1 MDNVISYLR
10 ELNFVTMIIRIVL
23 AFLCGGLIGMQ
34 RERHG
39 RSAGFRTHIIVCI
52 GSALTAMTGI
62 FMSDILGFDTDPMR
76 LSAQVLSGI
85 GFLGVGTIL
94 VTGHT
99 HVKGLTTAAGLW
111 TIAAVGL
118 AIGAGFYEAA
128 IICVIVLAIVM
139 AYLGNFGSRRIKM
152 DVYLEITGSR
162 NINTVIKDIEKAGY
176 TIDNVEVQSAKSG
189 TYGNI
194 GLSIVIGIPRKVDEE
209 KVINDITAVGNVVL
223 VVRCD

>member
-128 IICVIVLAIVM
+128 ILCVIILAIVM
-139 AYLGNFGSRRIKM
+139 AYLGNFGSRRIKT

-162 NINTVIKDIEKAGY
+162 NINTVIKDIKKAGY
-176 TIDNVEVQSAKSG
+176 TIENIEVQSAKSG

-194 GLSIVIGIPRKVDEE
+194 GLSIIIGIPKKTDEE
-209 KVINDITAVGNVVL
+209 KVINDITAVENVVL

>member
-1 MDNVISYLR
+1 
-10 ELNFVTMIIRIVL
+10 
-23 AFLCGGLIGMQ
+23 
-34 RERHG
+34 
-39 RSAGFRTHIIVCI
+39 
-52 GSALTAMTGI
+52 
-62 FMSDILGFDTDPMR
+62 
-76 LSAQVLSGI
+76 
-85 GFLGVGTIL
+85 
-94 VTGHT
+94 
-99 HVKGLTTAAGLW
+99 
-111 TIAAVGL
+111 
-118 AIGAGFYEAA
+118 
-128 IICVIVLAIVM
+128 
-139 AYLGNFGSRRIKM
+139 M

>member
-1 MDNVISYLR
+1 MEEIILYLR
-10 ELNFVTMIIRIVL
+10 NLTPVTMVIRLVL
-23 AFLCGGLIGMQ
+23 ALLCGGLIGMQ

-39 RSAGFRTHIIVCI
+39 RAAGFRTHIIVCI
-52 GSALTAMTGI
+52 GSALAAMTGI
-62 FMSDILGFDTDPMR
+62 FTSETLAFSTDPMR

-94 VTGHT
+94 VTGHL

-128 IICVIVLAIVM
+128 ILCVLILAIVM

-152 DVYLEITGSR
+152 DIYIEVTGSR
-162 NINTVIKDIEKAGY
+162 NINSAIRDITKAGY
-176 TIDNVEVQSAKSG
+176 TVENIEVQSAKSG

-194 GLSIVIGIPRKVDEE
+194 GLSIVIGIPKKTKEE
-209 KVINDITAVGNVVL
+209 KVIDDITTVENVVL

>member
-1 MDNVISYLR
+1 MDNIVSYLR

-128 IICVIVLAIVM
+128 ILCVIILAIVM

-152 DVYLEITGSR
+152 DIYLEITGSR
-162 NINTVIKDIEKAGY
+162 NINTVIKDIKKAGY
-176 TIDNVEVQSAKSG
+176 TIDNIEVHSAKSG

-194 GLSIVIGIPRKVDEE
+194 GLSIVTGIPKKSNEE
-209 KVINDITAVGNVVL
+209 KVIDDITAVENVVL

>member
-1 MDNVISYLR
+1 MEEIILYLR
-10 ELNFVTMIIRIVL
+10 NLTPVTMVIRLVL
-23 AFLCGGLIGMQ
+23 ALLCGGLIGMQ

-39 RSAGFRTHIIVCI
+39 RAAGFRTHIIVCI
-52 GSALTAMTGI
+52 GSALAAMTGI
-62 FMSDILGFDTDPMR
+62 FMSETLAFSTDPMR

-94 VTGHT
+94 VTGHL

-128 IICVIVLAIVM
+128 ILCVLILAIVM

-152 DVYLEITGSR
+152 DIYLEVTGSR
-162 NINTVIKDIEKAGY
+162 NINAAIKDITKAGY
-176 TIDNVEVQSAKSG
+176 TVENIEVQSAKSG

-194 GLSIVIGIPRKVDEE
+194 GLSIVIGIPKKTNEE
-209 KVINDITAVGNVVL
+209 KVIDDITTVENVVL

>member
-39 RSAGFRTHIIVCI
+39 RSAGFRAHIIVCI

>member
-1 MDNVISYLR
+1 MDNIVSYLR

-128 IICVIVLAIVM
+128 ILCVIILAIVM

-162 NINTVIKDIEKAGY
+162 NINTVIKDIKKAGY
-176 TIDNVEVQSAKSG
+176 TIDNIEVHSAKSG

-194 GLSIVIGIPRKVDEE
+194 GLSIVTGIPKKSNEE
-209 KVINDITAVGNVVL
+209 KVIDDITAVENVVL

>member
-23 AFLCGGLIGMQ
+23 AFLCGRLIGMQ

-99 HVKGLTTAAGLW
+99 HVKGLTTAARLW

>member
-1 MDNVISYLR
+1 MEEIILYLR
-10 ELNFVTMIIRIVL
+10 NLTPVTMVIRLVL
-23 AFLCGGLIGMQ
+23 ALLCGGLIGMQ

-39 RSAGFRTHIIVCI
+39 RAAGFRTHIIVCI
-52 GSALTAMTGI
+52 GSALAAMTGI
-62 FMSDILGFDTDPMR
+62 FMSETLAFNTDPMR

-94 VTGHT
+94 VTGHL

-128 IICVIVLAIVM
+128 ILCVLILAIVM

-152 DVYLEITGSR
+152 DIYLEVTGSR
-162 NINTVIKDIEKAGY
+162 NINAAIKDITKAGY
-176 TIDNVEVQSAKSG
+176 TVE
-189 TYGNI
+189 NI
-194 GLSIVIGIPRKVDEE
+194 
-209 KVINDITAVGNVVL
+209 
-223 VVRCD
+223 

>member
-1 MDNVISYLR
+1 
-10 ELNFVTMIIRIVL
+10 
-23 AFLCGGLIGMQ
+23 
-34 RERHG
+34 
-39 RSAGFRTHIIVCI
+39 
-52 GSALTAMTGI
+52 MTGI

>member
-39 RSAGFRTHIIVCI
+39 RSAGFRTHITVCI

>member
-1 MDNVISYLR
+1 M
-10 ELNFVTMIIRIVL
+10 

>member
-99 HVKGLTTAAGLW
+99 HVKGLTAAAGLW

-128 IICVIVLAIVM
+128 ILCVIILAIVM

-152 DVYLEITGSR
+152 DIYLEITGSR
-162 NINTVIKDIEKAGY
+162 NINTVIKDIKKAGY
-176 TIDNVEVQSAKSG
+176 TIDNIEVHSAKSG

-194 GLSIVIGIPRKVDEE
+194 GLSIVTGIPKKSNEE
-209 KVINDITAVGNVVL
+209 KVIDDITAVENVVL

>member
-99 HVKGLTTAAGLW
+99 HVKGLTTATGLW

>member
-1 MDNVISYLR
+1 MEEIILYLR
-10 ELNFVTMIIRIVL
+10 DLTPVTMVIRLVL
-23 AFLCGGLIGMQ
+23 ALLCGGLIGMQ

-39 RSAGFRTHIIVCI
+39 RAAGFRTHIIVCI
-52 GSALTAMTGI
+52 GSALAAMTGI
-62 FMSDILGFDTDPMR
+62 FMSETLAFSTNPMR

-94 VTGHT
+94 VTGHL

-128 IICVIVLAIVM
+128 ILCVLILAIVM

-152 DVYLEITGSR
+152 DIYIEVTGSR
-162 NINTVIKDIEKAGY
+162 NINSAIRDITKAGY
-176 TIDNVEVQSAKSG
+176 TVENIEVQSAKSG

-194 GLSIVIGIPRKVDEE
+194 GLSIVIGIPKKTKEE
-209 KVINDITAVGNVVL
+209 KVIDDITTVENVVL

>member
-1 MDNVISYLR
+1 MEEIILYLR
-10 ELNFVTMIIRIVL
+10 NLTPVTMVIRLVL
-23 AFLCGGLIGMQ
+23 ALLCGGLIGMQ

-39 RSAGFRTHIIVCI
+39 RAAGFRTHIIVCI
-52 GSALTAMTGI
+52 GSALAAMTGI
-62 FMSDILGFDTDPMR
+62 FMSETLAFNTDPMR

-94 VTGHT
+94 VTGHL

-128 IICVIVLAIVM
+128 ILCVLILAIVM

-152 DVYLEITGSR
+152 DIYLEVTGSR
-162 NINTVIKDIEKAGY
+162 NINSAIRDITKAGY
-176 TIDNVEVQSAKSG
+176 TVENIEVQSAKSG

-194 GLSIVIGIPRKVDEE
+194 G
-209 KVINDITAVGNVVL
+209 
-223 VVRCD
+223 

>member
-23 AFLCGGLIGMQ
+23 AFLCGGLIGMH

-39 RSAGFRTHIIVCI
+39 RSAGFRTHITVCI

>member
-209 KVINDITAVGNVVL
+209 K
-223 VVRCD
+223 

>member
-94 VTGHT
+94 VTGQT

-152 DVYLEITGSR
+152 DIYLEITGSR
-162 NINTVIKDIEKAGY
+162 NINAAIKDIKKAGY
-176 TIDNVEVQSAKSG
+176 TIDNIEVQSAKSG

-194 GLSIVIGIPRKVDEE
+194 GLSIVIGIPKKTDEE
-209 KVINDITAVGNVVL
+209 KVIDDITAMENVVL

>member
-23 AFLCGGLIGMQ
+23 AFLCGRLIGMQ

>member
-128 IICVIVLAIVM
+128 ILCVIILAIVM

-162 NINTVIKDIEKAGY
+162 NINTVIKDIKKAGY
-176 TIDNVEVQSAKSG
+176 TIDNIEVHSAKSG

-194 GLSIVIGIPRKVDEE
+194 GLSIVTGIPKKSNEE
-209 KVINDITAVGNVVL
+209 KVIDDITAVENVVL

>member
-162 NINTVIKDIEKAGY
+162 NINTVIKDIKKAGY
-176 TIDNVEVQSAKSG
+176 TIDNIEVHSAKSG

-194 GLSIVIGIPRKVDEE
+194 GLSIVTGIPKKSNEE
-209 KVINDITAVGNVVL
+209 KVIDDIRGVENVVL

>member
-94 VTGHT
+94 VTG
-99 HVKGLTTAAGLW
+99 
-111 TIAAVGL
+111 
-118 AIGAGFYEAA
+118 
-128 IICVIVLAIVM
+128 
-139 AYLGNFGSRRIKM
+139 
-152 DVYLEITGSR
+152 
-162 NINTVIKDIEKAGY
+162 
-176 TIDNVEVQSAKSG
+176 
-189 TYGNI
+189 
-194 GLSIVIGIPRKVDEE
+194 
-209 KVINDITAVGNVVL
+209 
-223 VVRCD
+223 

>member
-1 MDNVISYLR
+1 MEEIILYLR
-10 ELNFVTMIIRIVL
+10 DLTPVTMVIRLVL
-23 AFLCGGLIGMQ
+23 ALLCGGLIGMQ

-39 RSAGFRTHIIVCI
+39 RAAGFRTHIIVCI
-52 GSALTAMTGI
+52 GSALAAMTGI
-62 FMSDILGFDTDPMR
+62 FTSETLAFSTDPMR

-94 VTGHT
+94 VTGHL

-128 IICVIVLAIVM
+128 ILCVLILAIVM

-152 DVYLEITGSR
+152 DIYIEVTGSR
-162 NINTVIKDIEKAGY
+162 NINSAIRDITKAGY
-176 TIDNVEVQSAKSG
+176 TVENIEVQSAKSG

-194 GLSIVIGIPRKVDEE
+194 GLSIVIGIPKKTKEE
-209 KVINDITAVGNVVL
+209 KVIDDITTVENVVL

>member
-1 MDNVISYLR
+1 MNDIIQYLR
-10 ELNFVTMIIRIVL
+10 ELSPVTMVIRLVL
-23 AFLCGGLIGMQ
+23 AMLAGGLIGMQ

-39 RSAGFRTHIIVCI
+39 RAAGFRTHIIVCI
-52 GSALTAMTGI
+52 GSTMAAMTGI
-62 FMSDILGFDTDPMR
+62 FMTQTMGFDSDPMR
-76 LSAQVLSGI
+76 LGAQVLSGI

-94 VTGHT
+94 VTGHL

-128 IICVIVLAIVM
+128 LVCVLILAVVM
-139 AYLGNFGSRRIKM
+139 TFLGNFGSRRIKM
-152 DVYLEITGSR
+152 DVYLEVTGSR
-162 NINTVIKDIEKAGY
+162 NINSVIKTIEGTGY
-176 TIDNVEVQSAKSG
+176 LIDNIEVQTAKSG

-194 GLSIVIGIPRKVDEE
+194 GLSIVVGIPKNSKDEE
-209 KVINDITAVGNVVL
+209 VIDDIANVENVVL

>member
-1 MDNVISYLR
+1 MDNIVSYLR

-99 HVKGLTTAAGLW
+99 HVKGLTAAAGLW

-128 IICVIVLAIVM
+128 ILCVIILAIVM

-152 DVYLEITGSR
+152 DIYLEITGSR
-162 NINTVIKDIEKAGY
+162 NINTVIKDIKKAGY
-176 TIDNVEVQSAKSG
+176 TIDNIEVHSAKSG

-194 GLSIVIGIPRKVDEE
+194 GLSIVTGIPKKSNEE
-209 KVINDITAVGNVVL
+209 KVIDDITAVENVVL

>member
-99 HVKGLTTAAGLW
+99 HVKGLTTATGLW

-162 NINTVIKDIEKAGY
+162 NINTVIKDIKKAGY
-176 TIDNVEVQSAKSG
+176 TIDNIEVHSAKSG

-194 GLSIVIGIPRKVDEE
+194 GLSIVTGIPKKSNEE
-209 KVINDITAVGNVVL
+209 KVIDDITAVENVVL

>member
-1 MDNVISYLR
+1 MEEIILYLR
-10 ELNFVTMIIRIVL
+10 NLTPVTMVIRLVL
-23 AFLCGGLIGMQ
+23 ALLCGGLIGMQ

-39 RSAGFRTHIIVCI
+39 RAAGFRTHIIVCI
-52 GSALTAMTGI
+52 GSALAAMTGI
-62 FMSDILGFDTDPMR
+62 FMSETLAFSTDPMR

-94 VTGHT
+94 VTGHL

-128 IICVIVLAIVM
+128 ILCVFILAIVM

-152 DVYLEITGSR
+152 DIYIEVTGSR
-162 NINTVIKDIEKAGY
+162 NINSAIRDITKAGY
-176 TIDNVEVQSAKSG
+176 TVENIEVQSAKSG

-194 GLSIVIGIPRKVDEE
+194 GLSIVIGIPKKTNEE
-209 KVINDITAVGNVVL
+209 KVIDDITTVENVVL

>member
-1 MDNVISYLR
+1 MNDIIQYLR
-10 ELNFVTMIIRIVL
+10 ELSPVTMVIRLVL
-23 AFLCGGLIGMQ
+23 AMLAGGLIGMQ

-39 RSAGFRTHIIVCI
+39 GAAGFRTHIIVCI
-52 GSALTAMTGI
+52 GSTMAAMTGI
-62 FMSDILGFDTDPMR
+62 FMTQTMGFDRDPMR
-76 LSAQVLSGI
+76 LGAQVLSGI

-94 VTGHT
+94 VTGHL

-128 IICVIVLAIVM
+128 LVCVLILAVVM
-139 AYLGNFGSRRIKM
+139 TFLGNFGSRRIKM
-152 DVYLEITGSR
+152 DVYLEVTGSR
-162 NINTVIKDIEKAGY
+162 NINSVIKTIEGTGY
-176 TIDNVEVQSAKSG
+176 LIDNIEVQTAKSG

-194 GLSIVIGIPRKVDEE
+194 GLSIVVGIPKNSKDEE
-209 KVINDITAVGNVVL
+209 VIDDIANVENVVL

>member
-94 VTGHT
+94 VTSHT

>member
-1 MDNVISYLR
+1 MEEIILYLR
-10 ELNFVTMIIRIVL
+10 NLTPVTMVIRLVL
-23 AFLCGGLIGMQ
+23 ALLCGGLIGMQ

-39 RSAGFRTHIIVCI
+39 RAAGFRTHIIVCI
-52 GSALTAMTGI
+52 GSALAAMTGI
-62 FMSDILGFDTDPMR
+62 FMSETLAFNTDPMR

-94 VTGHT
+94 VTGHL

-128 IICVIVLAIVM
+128 ILCVLILAIVM

-152 DVYLEITGSR
+152 DIYLEVTGSR
-162 NINTVIKDIEKAGY
+162 NINSAIRDITKAGY
-176 TIDNVEVQSAKSG
+176 TVENIEVQSAKSG

-194 GLSIVIGIPRKVDEE
+194 GLSIVIGIPKKTKEE
-209 KVINDITAVGNVVL
+209 KVIDDITTVENVVL

>member
-162 NINTVIKDIEKAGY
+162 NINTVIKDIKKAGY
-176 TIDNVEVQSAKSG
+176 TIDNIEVHSAKSG

-194 GLSIVIGIPRKVDEE
+194 GLSIVTGIPKKSNEE
-209 KVINDITAVGNVVL
+209 KVIDDITAVENVVL

>member
-23 AFLCGGLIGMQ
+23 AFICGGLIGMQ

-152 DVYLEITGSR
+152 DIYLEITGSR
-162 NINTVIKDIEKAGY
+162 NINTVIKDIKKAGY
-176 TIDNVEVQSAKSG
+176 TIDNIEVHSAKSG

-194 GLSIVIGIPRKVDEE
+194 GLSIVTGIPKKSNEE
-209 KVINDITAVGNVVL
+209 KVIDDITAVENVVL

>member
-1 MDNVISYLR
+1 
-10 ELNFVTMIIRIVL
+10 
-23 AFLCGGLIGMQ
+23 
-34 RERHG
+34 
-39 RSAGFRTHIIVCI
+39 
-52 GSALTAMTGI
+52 
-62 FMSDILGFDTDPMR
+62 LGFDTDPMR

-128 IICVIVLAIVM
+128 ILCVIILAIVM

-152 DVYLEITGSR
+152 DIYLEITGSR
-162 NINTVIKDIEKAGY
+162 NINTVIKDIKKAGY
-176 TIDNVEVQSAKSG
+176 TIDNIEVHSAKSG

-194 GLSIVIGIPRKVDEE
+194 GLSIVTGIPKKSNEE
-209 KVINDITAVGNVVL
+209 KVIDDITAVENVVL